1 MKKKILLIFAVFCII
16 AISQVHSL
24 GLGVQGNFYLHFDKE
39 DEFEYSEESPKT
51 PDLGF
56 SLLVSPS
63 RQLNFAGSYYFNKT
77 THIIS
82 LTGDFCPE
90 AFTFKLFGSGM
101 TLLSNPS
108 AWWFSFGFGLGGFV
122 NLWIVDSDEDE
133 SINGLPVSLGLRIP
147 LGFNL
152 NLANGFFEVFA
163 QIAPSIGVRLG
174 EASPFADW
182 FFPIALGVRI
192 WL

>member
-101 TLLSNPS
+101 TLLSNPN
-108 AWWFSFGFGLGGFV
+108 AWWLNFGFGVGGFV
-122 NLWIVDSDEDE
+122 NLWIVDSDQNKA
-133 SINGLPVSLGLRIP
+133 INDYQVAGGLRLP
-147 LGFNL
+147 LGFNM
-152 NLANGFFEVFA
+152 NLANGRFEIFA
-163 QIAPSIGVRLG
+163 NIAPSVEIRFG
-174 EASPFADW
+174 EATPFFDF
-182 FFPIALGVRI
+182 FFPVALGVRV